1 MVKKILILLLV
12 ILLISNFSLAAT
24 PELINQNEG
33 KEICDYLIKETTEY
47 LKYEIPSFLPYK
59 NEVMNAYTKS
69 GQLVGHLELEN
80 RKVKSYNCEEAIN
93 PTYNITIENKQT
105 ITDILESNSSL
116 KEFDNKLNN
125 KEIKIRGTTVSKE
138 LKGFF
143 TKISLK
149 IVNLFV

>member
-1 MVKKILILLLV
+1 
-12 ILLISNFSLAAT
+12 
-24 PELINQNEG
+24 
-33 KEICDYLIKETTEY
+33 
-47 LKYEIPSFLPYK
+47 
-59 NEVMNAYTKS
+59 MNAYTKS

-149 IVNLFV
+149 IVNLFVQAKKKTVKYKKLI